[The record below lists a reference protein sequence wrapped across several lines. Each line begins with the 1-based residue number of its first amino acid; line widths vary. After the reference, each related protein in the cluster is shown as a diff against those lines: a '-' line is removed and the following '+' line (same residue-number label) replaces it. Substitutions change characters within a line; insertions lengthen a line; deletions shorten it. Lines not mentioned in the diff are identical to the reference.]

1 MKMPKQTLMFK
12 TGMVVLSL
20 FLVTPMMTYAQTQG
34 AQKQAEGYVLHKTN
48 AVLYK
53 EALSFLDTLNP
64 NDYTSWN
71 HPYFVVTPQQ
81 EEEMRQ
87 YVNDY
92 IIKGISN
99 PYDQAKTIYNWV
111 HKNVS
116 YAFDVSKAYLQ
127 PYDVFKHKS
136 AVCGGYANL
145 LKELLN
151 LAGIPA
157 INVSGILTGVSETPG
172 HEWNAVYVNGNWLFA
187 DATWGGDRFD
197 NDALF
202 SKEYKTIGIYRAYM
216 MVDGIKI
223 GFDEGFAAV
232 GVMDDST
239 DAKIPSMYK
248 GNTITT
254 ISDEFFQTSQSV
266 VKMSIPSTIT
276 KIKIATGASHLETI
290 QVDAANTEY
299 ASYDGVLF
307 TKNLSEIL
315 LYPEHKKSKT
325 FLIPATVTVYDLKEA
340 FNNPYLEYLEVD
352 EQNPS
357 YASYDGA
364 VYAKDFSEIYT
375 VPAAKSSIRVH
386 GRAKLN
392 NYALSFKE
400 HLETVVLEEGI
411 QEIPRDAFLNC
422 QNLRVIE
429 VPKSVTIIDDYAFN
443 HVNPSTFL
451 IRGYQGSYA
460 ESYAQLHHIP
470 FEAIKEESKGP
481 SQANI
486 DLLEADIRRARQ
498 VKTSSYTEESVAL
511 FKQAV
516 AKAEEDF
523 MRYKNHEG
531 SNEEC
536 LKSIQELQ
544 AAYGYFVRKA
554 VLISNYSLSMEG
566 QIAYNFYLDIL
577 PEVFDD
583 PQASIS
589 IKREDGREVTH
600 YLKDLEEVKVQ
611 GDTLYKV
618 SVGMFAK
625 QMNDLVEPTV
635 TYTDQ
640 KTKKVHT
647 ISYPSYTIQ
656 DYAKVVLEN
665 SKNFKKGTVEA
676 VTSMLNYGAHAQMY
690 FNYKTD
696 ALANEILSKE
706 DQLVHATKDDLAPYT
721 NTLDQELTGL
731 RYVGSSVLI
740 KSDNAISHYFKVDAQ
755 HTIDQYSFTID
766 QQSLQVH
773 ETNGAYYVD
782 IENIYAKHLD
792 KAYVLHVSDGS
803 KTMQLSYSVLGYA
816 KTIVNG
822 NYPERLKTLML
833 ALYDYYAAAEAYAQ
847 K

>member
-1 MKMPKQTLMFK
+1 
-12 TGMVVLSL
+12 MVALSL
-20 FLVTPMMTYAQTQG
+20 FLVTPMVTYAQTQG
-34 AQKQAEGYVLHKTN
+34 TQREAEEYVLHKTN

-64 NDYTSWN
+64 NDYTSWD

-87 YVNDY
+87 YLNDY
-92 IIKGISN
+92 IIKDITN

-127 PYDVFKHKS
+127 PYDVFKYKS

-157 INVSGILTGVSETPG
+157 INVSGILTGVSETAG
-172 HEWNAVYVNGNWLFA
+172 HEWNVVYVNDKWFYA
-187 DATWGGDRFD
+187 DATWGGDHFD

-202 SKEYKTIGIYRAYM
+202 SKDYKTVGIYRAYTM
-216 MVDGIKI
+216 ADGIKI

-232 GVMDDST
+232 GVMDGSIE
-239 DAKIPSMYK
+239 AKIPSMYK
-248 GNTITT
+248 GNTVTT
-254 ISDEFFQTSQSV
+254 ISDEFFQTSQGV
-266 VKMSIPSTIT
+266 IKMTIPSTIT
-276 KIKIATGASHLETI
+276 KIKVSSGASNLESI

-307 TKNLSEIL
+307 TKDLSEIL
-315 LYPEHKKSKT
+315 LYPENKKSKT
-325 FLIPATVTVYDLKEA
+325 FMLPATVKAYDLKET
-340 FNNPYLEYLEVD
+340 FSNPYLESIEVD
-352 EQNPS
+352 EQNPT

-364 VYAKDFSEIYT
+364 IYAKDFSEIYT
-375 VPAAKSSIRVH
+375 VPAAKTSIRVH

-392 NYALSFKE
+392 NYALSFKD

-411 QEIPRDAFLNC
+411 QEIPSDTFSYC

-429 VPKSVTIIDDYAFN
+429 VPKSVTRIDDYAFN
-443 HVNPSTFL
+443 NVNLSTL
-451 IRGYQGSYA
+451 LMRGYQGSQAEAYA
-460 ESYAQLHHIP
+460 LSHNIP
-470 FEAIKEESKGP
+470 FEVIKEESKGP

-498 VKTSSYTEESVAL
+498 VNTSAYTDESVAL

-523 MRYKNHEG
+523 IRYKNHEG
-531 SNEEC
+531 SDEEC
-536 LKSIQELQ
+536 LKTIQELQ

-554 VLISNYSLSMEG
+554 VLISSYSLSMEG

-583 PQASIS
+583 PQASICF
-589 IKREDGREVTH
+589 KREDGSEVKQ
-600 YLKDLEEVKVQ
+600 YLKDLKEVKVQ
-611 GDTLYKV
+611 GDTLYKA
-618 SVGMFAK
+618 SVGMLAK
-625 QMNDLVEPTV
+625 QMNDVVEPTV
-635 TYTDQ
+635 SYTDQ
-640 KTKKVHT
+640 KTKNAYT
-647 ISYPSYTIQ
+647 ISYRNFKIQ

-665 SKNFKKGTVEA
+665 PEKFKKGTAEA
-676 VTSMLNYGAHAQMY
+676 VTSMLNYGAHAQIY

-696 ALANEILSKE
+696 ALVNEILSKE
-706 DQLVHATKDDLAPYT
+706 DQLVHATKDDLAVYT
-721 NTLDQELTGL
+721 NTLDQELAGL
-731 RYVGSSVLI
+731 TYIGSSVLI

-755 HTIDQYSFTID
+755 HSIDQYSFTID
-766 QQSLQVH
+766 QKPLKVY
-773 ETNGAYYVD
+773 ETDGAYYVD

-792 KAYVLHVSDGS
+792 KAYVLKVSDGS

-822 NYPERLKTLML
+822 NYPENLKTLML
-833 ALYDYYAAAEAYAQ
+833 ALYDYYVAAEAYAQ